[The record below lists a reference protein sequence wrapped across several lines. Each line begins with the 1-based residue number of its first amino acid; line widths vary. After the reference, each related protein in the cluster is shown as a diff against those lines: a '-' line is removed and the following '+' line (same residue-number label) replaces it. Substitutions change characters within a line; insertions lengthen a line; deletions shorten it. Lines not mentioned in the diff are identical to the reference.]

1 MALPLS
7 RPEEVFT
14 CASYRIS
21 PPPMGGVQQLLW
33 KRLLSNTCSFWE
45 HYDRLVQIRLLHQE
59 LLKWSLQEA
68 AGMLWGWYLT
78 GLRETKSLAGNTSL
92 YIVHCSNET
101 TGKSSSRQA
110 SNCKEWA
117 DQGLTSL
124 FKVSQSLVLV
134 GSPIFYFATLSVSFI
149 LISSILMS
157 QHHTAGSEWN
167 KQTFTSTGNLD
178 KTWRKIELMFRST
191 CCTSSVA
198 ALSLSP
204 HK

>member
-1 MALPLS
+1 MLPI
-7 RPEEVFT
+7 EQQ
-14 CASYRIS
+14 
-21 PPPMGGVQQLLW
+21 QQLLW

-134 GSPIFYFATLSVSFI
+134 GSPLFI
-149 LISSILMS
+149 SLHSP
-157 QHHTAGSEWN
+157 
-167 KQTFTSTGNLD
+167 
-178 KTWRKIELMFRST
+178 
-191 CCTSSVA
+191 
-198 ALSLSP
+198 SLSFSS
-204 HK
+204 HLYSCHSITQLAVSEINRHSRQLGT